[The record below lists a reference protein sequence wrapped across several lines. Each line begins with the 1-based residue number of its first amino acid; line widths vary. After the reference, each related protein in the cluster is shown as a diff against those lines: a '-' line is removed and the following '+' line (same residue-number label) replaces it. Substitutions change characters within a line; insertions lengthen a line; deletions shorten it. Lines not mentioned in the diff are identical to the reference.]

1 MGTSAIERFIRLA
14 NDVIAELEAAIR
26 MYGPESRDYPCAEV
40 ALRNVRRWRDAAVAG
55 TLPGS
60 YHPGFGIS
68 KSDLAFGKVEERMY
82 QLEDL
87 YIREIRDAL

>member
-1 MGTSAIERFIRLA
+1 MRTSAIDRFVLLA
-14 NDVIAELEAAIR
+14 NEVVDELEAAIAKC
-26 MYGPESRDYPCAEV
+26 GPDSPDYPCAEI
-40 ALRNVRRWRDAAVAG
+40 ALRNVRRWRDSALAG

-60 YHPGFGIS
+60 YRAGFGIS

-87 YIREIRDAL
+87 YIKEIRDSR